1 MKRTWPAVAPAKGT
15 ATLPPG
21 ARGAAEGLLR
31 RPQRSHSDTQ
41 FEFTTGTHS
50 VATHV
55 LTPEGSD
62 ADMPE
67 HA

>member
-15 ATLPPG
+15 AALPPG

-31 RPQRSHSDTQ
+31 RPQRSHSDTH
-41 FEFTTGTHS
+41 FESTTGTHI
-50 VATHV
+50 